1 MLSISSVALARLG
14 NIEVVAVLSRVIED
28 LVRGKSFEK
37 SLVLLEVIED
47 N

>member
-14 NIEVVAVLSRVIED
+14 NIEVVKVLSRVIED

-37 SLVLLEVIED
+37 KSCFIGSHRR
-47 N
+47 